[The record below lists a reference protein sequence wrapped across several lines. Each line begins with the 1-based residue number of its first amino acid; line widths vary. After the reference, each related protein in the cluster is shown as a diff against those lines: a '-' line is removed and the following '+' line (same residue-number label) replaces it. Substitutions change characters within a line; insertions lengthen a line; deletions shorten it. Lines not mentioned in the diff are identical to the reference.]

1 MTDDPPPPGVT
12 SDELIDALVER
23 ALEPQRALLSPDEVE
38 EHRRFLRSLAVTHPA
53 FSSWLEAQR
62 AASDAPP
69 EPPPRDTPD
78 RSGIVARQDRQ
89 ALEAAARRT
98 ANKGRRR

>member
-1 MTDDPPPPGVT
+1 MTDDPPPPVVI
-12 SDELIDALVER
+12 SDELINALVER
-23 ALEPQRALLSPDEVE
+23 ALEPQRGLLSPDEVE
-38 EHRRFLRSLAVTHPA
+38 EHRRFLRSLVVTHPA
-53 FSSWLEAQR
+53 FSNWIEAQR
-62 AASDAPP
+62 ASSSAEP

-98 ANKGRRR
+98 ATKGRRR

>member
-1 MTDDPPPPGVT
+1 MTNDPPPPGVT
-12 SDELIDALVER
+12 SADLIDALLER
-23 ALEPQRALLSPDEVE
+23 ALEPQRALLAPHEVE
-38 EHRRFLRSLAVTHPA
+38 EHRRFLRSLVVTHPA
-53 FSSWLEAQR
+53 FSNWTQAQR
-62 AASDAPP
+62 AASDTEP
-69 EPPPRDTPD
+69 EPPPRDAPD